1 LRAAA
6 ALLSLVVGRA
16 AVGAVEVVVLLAQLL
31 VLVPRVA
38 EGGGAHLTSCPLF
51 LSPIRKTGQQVGTTF
66 GPKRPSLVT
75 NGLFWSRDNPTN
87 AGDAPPSDFSVIVCI
102 SGVACSRGKALAN

>member
-51 LSPIRKTGQQVGTTF
+51 LKMRFATAFSPLQLGLTNCIERRVVTHTKDGTA
-66 GPKRPSLVT
+66 
-75 NGLFWSRDNPTN
+75 SRDNVW
-87 AGDAPPSDFSVIVCI
+87 S
-102 SGVACSRGKALAN
+102 